1 MGGFTILTG
10 KEGASPKKPLFLIQI
25 TSPDGTNVYLT
36 TAAYYGAPNIVYSSR
51 TYLARI
57 LNDDIQA
64 IMAMSP
70 QGYDSVSG
78 LTLVLADG
86 DKMLWNTYCIPHG
99 WRGSTVV
106 LTAILWDIVANAYS
120 TDSLQWV
127 FIGGNPSHNHAKGET
142 TFDAISANN
151 FTRIKLPSV
160 PLEFRCPWDF
170 PTTLAERTA
179 ALNDPSSNFY
189 QCGYSVDVSGGVG
202 NYATGTTPF
211 TSCDLT
217 RSGGPV
223 GLSTT
228 DQSVGCM
235 ARLGNGTASGS
246 PVGNS
251 IAIDGD
257 LEHDKAGHFTAR
269 FGGVTFLSPS
279 SYQGRQYLTGNK
291 VFGFNTPNAG
301 IAGAFYNFVAGS
313 QWVSGLVLAPCGDP
327 NSWRSEVA
335 VCVAAF
341 GPAIVQLVVVNGV
354 KVTRDNSDVL
364 FTWRFAGGPGS
375 SQGSGGRSGKL
386 NGDKYFSNLPAEVA
400 MGDPHGSMCV
410 IEIVVPAQL
419 AAPGSVPTVEVLVTS
434 GPILSVNSSG
444 AFQYLPPGL
453 TDGAGTLALP
463 AAHPPFQY
471 LELMS
476 WGNILTS
483 QIEPTSWYNAAQI
496 CATSISYVS
505 ADGSI
510 QYHPQFKSSFQIA
523 GNQRQTL
530 AQILTALRNSANMM
544 VGQNPLT
551 GLFECWIRQTMADQQ
566 SSAVPGSNSSSPMAS
581 MTAAGGTANG
591 YPAYLF
597 DPTNIEKD
605 SFKITT
611 TRIES
616 TPNTVACGFQDENN
630 AYQQDSITEI
640 DPVSYAYSGNQ
651 EVGVPVPI
659 IGAPNFDQLTR
670 VANVQL
676 AEALYGNPRNDPGG
690 TLYFEFTTNQ
700 RVLHLANRLG
710 YICALS
716 WPMESIGVSTYQ
728 PCRLLSLKPDTD
740 GEHWAV
746 KLAWHNDEWYTYAYG
761 QNPTPYQSN
770 PLLAPPLRPPYPW
783 RPGQAVWGAGD
794 ALFPNQDGF
803 SFNVD
808 TGQYPAQIAITGSL
822 PVNAAPSGNAPL
834 TPWQASTPSTG
845 GTIPPG
851 TYFIAFSTND
861 GQGPVSN
868 FVTAVV
874 LTGTSTNQIV
884 VSGIRWRYGTM
895 PSILPY
901 IGTSSM
907 NMRACAS
914 ASYVGSSPDAHGNPT
929 VYTFS
934 SVTPDGLGLPDINAS
949 ELLVEE
955 YGIEH
960 GGVWGDDIT
969 SVTGAVLSF
978 PEVAWTA
985 NQWAGYVLSL
995 YYRPG
1000 ATLQPALNLVVS
1012 SSTVNTLTMA
1022 STGFLQGDV
1031 VVMRMKSGNFGTG
1044 NNTVGD
1050 ANLVNWYA
1058 SSGLVVNGE
1067 IGNLIQVIAGT
1078 GAWQTPKSIQ
1088 SNTATVFTINGT
1100 FDIALDATSVFI
1112 VLEPG
1117 IAYSYTTQAF
1127 TNGGGGTAG
1136 VVATTPA
1143 VTTLAQSLLVQV
1155 AVVDSNGNSSPMQ
1168 YQPARE
1174 VYIPPQ
1180 PLAGLPRLVTVSG
1193 DQVGSD
1199 GTVTFDT
1206 SGITQ
1211 PTPDILNGTI
1221 TSSQTTLT
1229 LTTGTNSVNGTQI
1242 LIGTERILILAGGG
1256 TVNITNCIRGFG
1268 GTTAAAHTSA
1278 AAITL
1283 PGGLIFT
1290 LLPIIDWPAWMLS
1303 MNKVTNDINYVAL
1316 VCSGSDTF
1324 PSDNPSV
1331 SLTTIILA
1339 DTSADRGTS
1348 VLKAPTS

>member
-10 KEGASPKKPLFLIQI
+10 KEGASPKKPLFLVTI
-25 TSPDGTNVYLT
+25 TAPDGDVTRLT
-36 TAAYYGAPNIVYSSR
+36 TAASYGAANLVFSGH
-51 TYLARI
+51 TYLAKI
-57 LNDDIQA
+57 LNNDIQA
-64 IMAMSP
+64 IVAMSP
-70 QGYDSVSG
+70 QGYDG
-78 LTLVLADG
+78 ITGFTLTLADG
-86 DKMLWNTYCIPHG
+86 DGGLWNNHCITHG
-99 WRGSTVV
+99 WRGSNVV
-106 LTAILWDIVANAYS
+106 LTIILWDMVANAFS
-120 TDSLQWV
+120 TDAMQMI
-127 FIGGNPSHNHAKGET
+127 FIGGNPSHNHARGET
-142 TFDAISANN
+142 SFDVMSANN
-151 FTRIKLPSV
+151 FTRIKVPSV

-170 PTTLAERTA
+170 PTTA
-179 ALNDPSSNFY
+179 AQRASAANDESSNFY
-189 QCGYSVDVSGGVG
+189 QCGYSPDISGGVG
-202 NYATGTTPF
+202 NYASGTTPF

-217 RSGGPV
+217 RSS
-223 GLSTT
+223 LT
-228 DQSVGCM
+228 DPSVGCM
-235 ARLGNGTASGS
+235 ARLGNAATTAVA
-246 PVGNS
+246 P
-251 IAIDGD
+251 DGD
-257 LEHDKAGHFTAR
+257 LEHDKAGHYTAR
-269 FGGVTFLSPS
+269 FGGTTFLSPS
-279 SYQGRQYLTGNK
+279 QYSGRQYVSGNK
-291 VFGFNTPNAG
+291 VFGFNSPNPAT
-301 IAGAFYNFVAGS
+301 AGAYFNFVAGS
-313 QWVSGLVLAPCGDP
+313 QWVSGLVLAPAGDP
-327 NSWRSEVA
+327 NSLRTEVV

-341 GPAIVQLVVVNGV
+341 GAASIFQVTVNGIN
-354 KVTRDNSDVL
+354 VTRNNSDVL
-364 FTWRFAGGPGS
+364 FTWTFAGGPGS
-375 SQGSGGRSGKL
+375 NQGAGGRSGKL
-386 NGDKYFSNLPAEVA
+386 NGDKYYSTSSYRAL
-400 MGDPHGSMCV
+400 GDPHGSMCV

-419 AAPGSVPTVEVLVTS
+419 AAPGSVPTVQVLVTS
-434 GPILSVNSSG
+434 GPILSVDSG
-444 AFQYLPPGL
+444 GNFVYLPPGL
-453 TDGAGTLALP
+453 TDGINLP

-476 WGNILTS
+476 WGNILQS

-496 CATSISYVS
+496 CAIQISFVA
-505 ADGSI
+505 ADGST
-510 QYHPQFKSSFQIA
+510 QSHAQFKSSFQMP
-523 GNQRQTL
+523 GLQRQTL

-566 SSAVPGSNSSSPMAS
+566 SSAVPGSNSTSPMAS
-581 MTAAGGTANG
+581 MTAAGVTTNG

-597 DPTNIEKD
+597 DPTNIDKD

-616 TPNTVACGFQDENN
+616 TPNTVSVSFQDENN

-640 DPVSYAYSGNQ
+640 DPRSYAYSGNQ
-651 EVGVPVPI
+651 EIGVPIPI

-740 GEHWAV
+740 GEHWQV
-746 KLAWHNDEWYTYAYG
+746 KLAWHNDQWYTYAYG
-761 QNPTPYQSN
+761 QNPTPYQNN
-770 PLLAPPLRPPYPW
+770 PLLAPQSRPPYPW

-794 ALFPNQDGF
+794 ALFPNLDGF
-803 SFNVD
+803 TFNVD

-822 PVNAAPSGNAPL
+822 PVNAAPSGTAPL

-845 GTIPPG
+845 GTIAPD
-851 TYFIAFSTND
+851 TYFIAFSIND

-884 VSGIRWRYGTM
+884 VSGIKWRYGTM

-934 SVTPDGLGLPDINAS
+934 SITPDGLGLPDINANS
-949 ELLVEE
+949 LLVEE

-969 SVTGAVLSF
+969 TVVGAVLTF
-978 PEVAWTA
+978 PEVTWTS
-985 NQWAGYVLSL
+985 NQWAGYILSL

-1000 ATLQPALNLVVS
+1000 APLQPALNLVVS

-1022 STGFLQGDV
+1022 STGFLAGDV
-1031 VVMRMKSGNFGTG
+1031 VVLRMKAGNLGTS

-1058 SSGLVVNGE
+1058 SAGLVVDGE
-1067 IGNLIQVIAGT
+1067 AGNLIQIIAGT
-1078 GAWQTPKSIQ
+1078 GAWQTAKSIA

-1100 FDIALDATSVFI
+1100 FDIPLDATSVPV

-1117 IAYSYTTQAF
+1117 IAYTVTTKPF
-1127 TNGGGGTAG
+1127 TGGGAAG

-1155 AVVDSNGNSSPMQ
+1155 AVVDSSGNAAPMQ
-1168 YQPARE
+1168 YQPFRE

-1180 PLAGLPRLVTVSG
+1180 PLAGLPRLVTISG
-1193 DQVGSD
+1193 DQEGSD

-1206 SGITQ
+1206 SGIT
-1211 PTPDILNGTI
+1211 PPAADVLNGTI

-1256 TVNITNCIRGFG
+1256 TTAITNCLRGFG
-1268 GTTAAAHTSA
+1268 GTTAAAHTTA
-1278 AAITL
+1278 AAVTL

-1290 LLPIIDWPAWMLS
+1290 LLPISEWPAWMLS
-1303 MNKVTNDINYVAL
+1303 MNKITNDINYVAI